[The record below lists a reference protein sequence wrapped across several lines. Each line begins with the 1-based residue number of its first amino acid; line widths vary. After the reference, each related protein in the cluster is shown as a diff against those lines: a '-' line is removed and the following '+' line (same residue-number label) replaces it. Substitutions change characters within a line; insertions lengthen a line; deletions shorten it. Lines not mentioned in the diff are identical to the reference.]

1 MIVVFG
7 SINLDLVARVARLP
21 RPGETLSGKSL
32 AALPGGK
39 GANQALAARLAGS
52 DVALVGAVGRDAFA
66 GTAQAGLHAAG
77 VDLAAITAVDAPT
90 GVALIHIDDAGENAI
105 TVIAGANG
113 AARAAAITPGQ
124 WSRASLLLL
133 QLEVPLA
140 QVTEAAR
147 AARARGVRVVLNAAP
162 MQALPAALLV
172 AIDVLVVNEIEAAT
186 LATECGVDAA
196 SDTIA
201 MALSR
206 RLHIDVV
213 VTEGAR
219 GARFAA
225 AGSHGHARPPASA
238 VVDSTG
244 AGDAFTGA
252 LATALDRG
260 LPWPQA
266 LAFAV
271 AAGTLACGGI
281 GAQSALAD
289 GITIATFAEQVESFD
304 RPS

>member
-7 SINLDLVARVARLP
+7 SINLDLVARVPRLP
-21 RPGETLSGKSL
+21 RPGETLCGSTL

-39 GANQALAARLAGS
+39 GANQALAARLAGA

-66 GTAQAGLHAAG
+66 GPAQAGLHAAG
-77 VDLAAITAVDAPT
+77 VDMSAVAAVDAPT

-105 TVIAGANG
+105 TVIAGANA
-113 AARAAAITPGQ
+113 AARATAITPAQ
-124 WSRASLLLL
+124 WSRATLLLL
-133 QLEVPLA
+133 QLEVPVT

-147 AARARGVRVVLNAAP
+147 EARGRGIRVVLNAAP
-162 MQALPAALLV
+162 MQALPQGLLDT
-172 AIDVLVVNEIEAAT
+172 IDVLVVNEIEVEALARQCGINAAKDSIAAA
-186 LATECGVDAA
+186 LCGH
-196 SDTIA
+196 
-201 MALSR
+201 LG
-206 RLHIDVV
+206 IDVV
-213 VTEGAR
+213 QTEGAR

-225 AGSHGHARPPASA
+225 AGWHGHARPPASA
-238 VVDSTG
+238 IVDSTG

-252 LATALDRG
+252 LASALDRR
-260 LPWPQA
+260 LAWPEA

-289 GITIATFAEQVESFD
+289 GITIASFAARVESTD

>member
-7 SINLDLVARVARLP
+7 SINLDLVARVPRLP
-21 RPGETLSGKSL
+21 RPGETLRGTTF

-39 GANQALAARLAGS
+39 GANQALAARRAGA

-66 GTAQAGLHAAG
+66 GPAQAGLRAAG
-77 VDLAAITAVDAPT
+77 VDMSGVAAVDAPT

-105 TVIAGANG
+105 TVIAGANA
-113 AARAAAITPGQ
+113 AARAAAITPAQ

-133 QLEVPLA
+133 QLEVPVP
-140 QVTEAAR
+140 QVIAAAR
-147 AARARGVRVVLNAAP
+147 EARSRGIRVVLNAAP
-162 MQALPAALLV
+162 MQTLPKELLDT
-172 AIDVLVVNEIEAAT
+172 IDVLVVNELEAAAV
-186 LATECGVDAA
+186 ATQCGVNAA
-196 SDTIA
+196 ADNIA
-201 MALSR
+201 GALSR
-206 RLHIDVV
+206 HLGIDVV
-213 VTEGAR
+213 QTEGAR

-225 AGSHGHARPPASA
+225 AGWHGHARPPVSA

-252 LATALDRG
+252 LARALDRR

-271 AAGTLACGGI
+271 AAGTLACGRI

-289 GITIATFAEQVESFD
+289 SITIASFASRVESFD
-304 RPS
+304 CPS